1 VAVFPASFFT
11 FEDLPAGNGV
21 NPDRSGYQCAIQAPV
36 DVSRRAG
43 LGVVL
48 HHTGD
53 PTLGGDW
60 RVQLWPTKIFAK
72 MAEKVRI
79 LADFMLC
86 LWYIWLRQFSHF
98 VDFLEV
104 VHHTWR
110 PARQQARS
118 A

>member
-1 VAVFPASFFT
+1 MLYHSVDPIPGATVAFNY
-11 FEDLPAGNGV
+11 G
-21 NPDRSGYQCAIQAPV
+21 QQ
-36 DVSRRAG
+36 
-43 LGVVL
+43 
-48 HHTGD
+48 
-53 PTLGGDW
+53 
-60 RVQLWPTKIFAK
+60 KIFAK

-79 LADFMLC
+79 LADFMPC

-110 PARQQARS
+110 PAWQQARS